1 MHNITI
7 KDILNAKK
15 NKEILVIRNSFFN
28 VPKWIDFDNIFNKAF
43 KEEKVHYQSF
53 SSMTINNSEN
63 YSNIFNKILSDV
75 LKLHNGKKIGIMSI
89 IHFQNANNIILTDKD
104 SKILYQSFVKNNNHN
119 IPDNFDY
126 NLLKP
131 TIHSDPV
138 DGFFIQCEG
147 KTEWI
152 EYGYPDMKKHIV
164 NPGDML
170 YIPSGLKHS
179 VDSLCPRA
187 SISISFHDKVNND

>member
-104 SKILYQSFVKNNNHN
+104 SKILYQSFVKNNNH
-119 IPDNFDY
+119 
-126 NLLKP
+126 
-131 TIHSDPV
+131 
-138 DGFFIQCEG
+138 
-147 KTEWI
+147 
-152 EYGYPDMKKHIV
+152 KK
-164 NPGDML
+164 NT
-170 YIPSGLKHS
+170 
-179 VDSLCPRA
+179 R
-187 SISISFHDKVNND
+187 F